1 MEDIIKVKSII
12 NKINRKCSRDD
23 ICLSDALKR
32 LEITTLNYLEII
44 GLDLRLLT
52 SDITKEIE
60 DLFLLK
66 DTRIIVSPNMESLET
81 DEIEIYSKVSPTVVH
96 FSKDKIT
103 VDHYIKT
110 EDENNVYEDEY
121 TIISKNDEQIIY
133 NLTKITNKE
142 DLKRRILS
150 QKYPIK
156 HMNIKVKYQNDTMEK
171 SYEFTINHDMLKND
185 LNHIERLLNNFKFL
199 EAYMI
204 LNRYPASI
212 KIIGDNKQNCIK

>member
-150 QKYPIK
+150 QKYSIK
-156 HMNIKVKYQNDTMEK
+156 HMNVKVKYQNDTMEK